1 MTSSF
6 VVKRTTK
13 ISYLPL
19 ELEEFTTELKKSE
32 NLKKQLSEMKICKIL
47 YDNNCIINLREV

>member
-32 NLKKQLSEMKICKIL
+32 NSKKQLSEMKICKIL